1 MSFRTSKFHVITKGL
16 QYPEGPVYQ
25 KDGSVLVVEIQG
37 KKLTR
42 VLADGTKETVA
53 TLGGGP
59 NGAAIGPDGAVYV
72 CNDGGLDFVAVGP
85 VSVPTFQ
92 PADYVSGS
100 IQKVVGSNFS
110 TLYNQCNGQSL
121 RSPDDLVFDKTGNF
135 WFTDWGKKIGRASC
149 RERV

>member
-1 MSFRTSKFHVITKGL
+1 MSFKTSEFHLITKGL

-42 VLADGTKETVA
+42 VLPDGTQQTVA
-53 TLGGGP
+53 NLGGGP

-72 CNDGGLDFVAVGP
+72 CNDGGLDFVEVGP

-100 IQKVVGSNFS
+100 IQKVVGW
-110 TLYNQCNGQSL
+110 L
-121 RSPDDLVFDKTGNF
+121 K
-135 WFTDWGKKIGRASC
+135 C
-149 RERV
+149 RH